1 MANILPA
8 KSDSEKRDRALVKRI
23 KPKLRKFLI
32 DTQVSQAGKT
42 ATQQKVKQEKLL
54 SHDDV
59 LQQAERLAKLAYFK
73 LRVWREHPPYFPMQ
87 WISKGWGTPELVK
100 EMNGDVAGFAF
111 GLVLEY
117 EENYTPL
124 LRTAKRGYLN
134 PMDEKNLVFFW
145 QKWNHD
151 LAKLVETDRRRKALG
166 NAGVVLVGDPNKKG
180 VAN

>member
-1 MANILPA
+1 MPNVLPS
-8 KSDSEKRDRALVKRI
+8 KKDTDKRDRALVKQI

-42 ATQQKVKQEKLL
+42 AKQQKVKQEKLL

-59 LQQAERLAKLAYFK
+59 LKQAEYLSKIAYFK
-73 LRVWREHPPYFPMQ
+73 LRVWREHPPYFQMH

-100 EMNGDVAGFAF
+100 EMQADVAGFAY

-124 LRTAKRGYLN
+124 QRTAKRGYLN

-151 LAKLVETDRRRKALG
+151 LRVLVETDRRRRALG
-166 NAGVVLVGDPNKKG
+166 NAGVVIVGDPNKKG